1 MEDEDVFQEHA
12 PNVSLEDGLP
22 NYPRVD
28 YDNIDDGLW
37 YFVTP
42 MPVPNGD
49 AWDYVVYVVMKNQES
64 LDVMIGY
71 KRHREEP
78 EDVFVWIDNDT
89 EYELS
94 RADIEDGVYRFYTYN
109 PEPDQQGGGLAED
122 VRSALSQPV
131 MTLPAGTDFSRAVL
145 PERDRVQEQNVLVLE
160 QAGIPGLPL
169 SVRNKSRKSRTR
181 TRRRTRRRSRKV
193 RQSRQKRT
201 SKSR

>member
-12 PNVSLEDGLP
+12 PNVSLEDGIP
-22 NYPRVD
+22 DYPRVD
-28 YDNIDDGLW
+28 YNNIDDGLW

-49 AWDYVVYVVMKNQES
+49 VWDYVVYVVMKNQDS

-78 EDVFVWIDNDT
+78 EEVFVWIDNNT

-94 RADIEDGVYRFYTYN
+94 REDIEAGLYRFYTYM
-109 PEPDQQGGGLAED
+109 PAQQGGGLADD

-131 MTLPAGTDFSRAVL
+131 MTLPAGTDFSVAVL
-145 PERDRVQEQNVLVLE
+145 PEKDRFQEQNVLVQE
-160 QAGIPGLPL
+160 QAGTPALPL
-169 SVRNKSRKSRTR
+169 VARNKSRKSRSR
-181 TRRRTRRRSRKV
+181 RRKVQKSRKRKTRRKH
-193 RQSRQKRT
+193 
-201 SKSR
+201 